1 MADRTDL
8 STVIRLLQGSV
19 AVWRVEAEVE
29 AVASEPPT
37 ARVRHDGGSIYV
49 TRRSGEDMPPCW
61 EVRRT
66 DTTPP
71 PGFAGL
77 PARTYA
83 AVPGMLRAVRAAL
96 DPEARSGRLIIGA
109 AQA

>member
-8 STVIRLLQGSV
+8 STVTRLLQGSL
-19 AVWRVEAEVE
+19 AVWRLEAEVE
-29 AVASEPPT
+29 AVASDPPT
-37 ARVRHDGGSIYV
+37 VRVRHDGGSIYV
-49 TRRSGEDMPPCW
+49 TRRAADDMPPCW

-66 DTTPP
+66 ETTPP
-71 PGFAGL
+71 PRFTDL
-77 PARTYA
+77 PARRYA

-96 DPEARSGRLIIGA
+96 DPEAPSGRLIIGA